1 MESNGE
7 MTLKFLIDIL
17 KRTLKMQIDDKTLFY
32 CSVVNIAIKLF
43 EKFGVEISSFIE
55 EILILL
61 NAHWQGSEFRF
72 MNTEIYQNFLRV
84 CVLFKFKDCTIEKS
98 YTLANQMLQIMIINQ
113 TTFRENEAQLLF

>member
-1 MESNGE
+1 MLNQIALILTRMESNGE

-17 KRTLKMQIDDKTLFY
+17 KRTLKMQIDDRTLFY

-55 EILILL
+55 EIMILL

-72 MNTEIYQNFLRV
+72 MTTEIY
-84 CVLFKFKDCTIEKS
+84 
-98 YTLANQMLQIMIINQ
+98 
-113 TTFRENEAQLLF
+113 